1 MIIDD
6 EPAARYVLTKLLSH
20 KACSVQEAVNGTE
33 GIRMA
38 KETMPNL
45 IFLDLKMPD
54 VSGFD
59 VLDRIKTDP
68 ATPPRHGQAVATKLG
83 NALHL
88 VAPNLGHGVSLQGCA
103 PEQITRFVRR
113 ASFED
118 LDRGCLARLPPPRF
132 FAMPGAT
139 P

>member
-38 KETMPNL
+38 EGDDAEFD
-45 IFLDLKMPD
+45 FLDLKMPD

-68 ATPPRHGQAVATKLG
+68 ATQPIPVAVVTSATLTEEDRRR
-83 NALHL
+83 LERRL
-88 VAPNLGHGVSLQGCA
+88 APL
-103 PEQITRFVRR
+103 
-113 ASFED
+113 
-118 LDRGCLARLPPPRF
+118 
-132 FAMPGAT
+132 
-139 P
+139 